1 MLRQTILVIL
11 ERYLNELKIN
21 YRISSKINIDG
32 RKCRIAMP
40 EIDGRSS
47 NNRIVGNDKSSLLFY
62 RYKYTCYI

>member
-32 RKCRIAMP
+32 RKCRMP
-40 EIDGRSS
+40 EIDDRSS

>member
-32 RKCRIAMP
+32 RKYRMP
-40 EIDGRSS
+40 EIDDRSS

>member
-32 RKCRIAMP
+32 RKYRMP
-40 EIDGRSS
+40 EIDDRSS

-62 RYKYTCYI
+62 LYYKYTCYI